1 MIFTTNIMVLLL
13 FYLGLT
19 RISEIVFSRLMSRYN
34 MGQATLGGNQRAGQI
49 GR

>member
-1 MIFTTNIMVLLL
+1 MLLL

-19 RISEIVFSRLMSRYN
+19 RISEIVFARLMARYN
-34 MGQATLGGNQRAGQI
+34 MGQATLGGNRQVGQI